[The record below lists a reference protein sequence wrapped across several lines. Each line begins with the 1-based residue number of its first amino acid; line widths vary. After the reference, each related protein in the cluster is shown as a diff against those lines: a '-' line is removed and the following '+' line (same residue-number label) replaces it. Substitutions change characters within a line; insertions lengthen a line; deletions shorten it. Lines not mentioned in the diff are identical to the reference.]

1 MNRIEKELDA
11 ILDAV
16 FRNNMKPIRRNISTD
31 LFWKLDAELID
42 ELRNQLTWDLPYEL
56 ETLAPWKK

>member
-31 LFWKLDAELID
+31 LFWELDAELID